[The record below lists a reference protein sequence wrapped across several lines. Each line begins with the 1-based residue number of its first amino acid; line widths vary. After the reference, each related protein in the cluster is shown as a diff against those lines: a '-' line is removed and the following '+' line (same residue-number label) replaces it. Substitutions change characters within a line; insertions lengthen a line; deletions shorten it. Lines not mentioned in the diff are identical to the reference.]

1 MKFSSSA
8 LFMVAAAAAS
18 FDASGVTAFAPATPV
33 VSRVSSASVEAPV
46 SATELNMGLR
56 SFFSRNKKVA
66 RSSVG
71 KDISKDEVRALFSL
85 WNNALATGDSRLVAS
100 RYATKS
106 GAVLLPTV
114 SDVPR
119 TDYDAIKAYFVDFCQ
134 KKPQGTILESYVT
147 VGHNWAMD
155 DGIYEFT
162 MGATGDKVKARYSFV
177 YTLEDGEWKI
187 AHHHSSQMPE
197 EVVAKA
203 SIPELAGAK

>member
-8 LFMVAAAAAS
+8 LLMVAAAAAS

-66 RSSVG
+66 RSTVG

-119 TDYDAIKAYFVDFCQ
+119 TDFDSIKDYFDAFLLKE
-134 KKPQGTILESYVT
+134 PQGEILS
-147 VGHNWAMD
+147 GDIRIGDGWAQD
-155 DGIYEFT
+155 
-162 MGATGDKVKARYSFV
+162 
-177 YTLEDGEWKI
+177 
-187 AHHHSSQMPE
+187 
-197 EVVAKA
+197 
-203 SIPELAGAK
+203 AG